1 MEIKMIKKGV
11 QNSAYVHN
19 YVNID
24 FGQDVGGM
32 SEKDRLRTI
41 QSLLIESI
49 IFMS

>member
-1 MEIKMIKKGV
+1 MIKKGV

-32 SEKDRLRTI
+32 SEKDPLKTDLPQQKRDLN
-41 QSLLIESI
+41 
-49 IFMS
+49 